1 MLTGIAAS
9 DGIAIG
15 KVLLLKKEIPVI
27 TRTVI
32 SDSQIKSN
40 IKVLEDAIEKSIFQL
55 KNIQYDSDP
64 EMIKILDS
72 HIMMLEDIELVNE
85 IRLKIEEGKQDAV
98 SATDETLRFFADM
111 FRGMKNEYIKERS
124 EDITDIGY
132 RLIMNMLGREIHSLR
147 SINEPVIIV
156 AHDITP
162 SDTAQMKKNLVLG
175 FLTDIG
181 GRTSH
186 AAIMA
191 RSLEIPAILG
201 LGNITSLVN
210 HADTLCF
217 DGSEGTVIINPDHDT
232 IQKYSEKNLQLQKE
246 KDLLCIFKDRSSV
259 SADGRK
265 VQICA
270 NIGNPSDANK
280 ADEYGAEGIGLYR
293 TEFLYMDRTGFPSED
308 EQFEAYKIVLQTM
321 GKRPVII
328 RTLDIGGDKNLPY
341 LKIPQETNPFLGY
354 RAMRIFLDR
363 PEIFKVQLRALLRA
377 SVYGKLRI
385 MYPMISCVEEVRAA
399 NLILEECRQELDKEG
414 IKYCSEFEKG
424 IMIEI
429 PSAAIAADLI
439 ADEVDFFSIGTNDL
453 IQYTCA
459 VDRMNEKIAGLYN
472 PFNPAVLRLIKNV
485 IDVAHDNGIWCG
497 VCGETAG
504 DSRLIPLYLGMGLD
518 EFSMSASSMLRA
530 RKLISGLSYEKMQWM
545 SQEVLKIKTSDDIKS
560 FIATHCIPESPVY

>member
-1 MLTGIAAS
+1 MMTGIAAS

-27 TRTVI
+27 MRTVI
-32 SDSQIKSN
+32 SDSEIKPH

-55 KNIQYDSDP
+55 KNIQSDSDP

-72 HIMMLEDIELVNE
+72 HIMMLEDIEFLNE

-98 SATDETLRFFADM
+98 SAADETIRFFADM
-111 FRGMKNEYIKERS
+111 FRGMKNEYMKERS

-147 SINEPVIIV
+147 SIKEPVVIV

-191 RSLEIPAILG
+191 RSLEIPAVLG
-201 LGNITSLVN
+201 LGNISSLVQDG
-210 HADTLCF
+210 DTLCF
-217 DGSEGTVIINPDHDT
+217 DGAEGTIIINPDPDT
-232 IQKYSEKNLQLQKE
+232 IQKYSKKNLQLQKE
-246 KDLLCIFKDRSSV
+246 KDLLCVFKDHSSI
-259 SADGRK
+259 SADGHR

-270 NIGNPSDANK
+270 NIGIPSDAK
-280 ADEYGAEGIGLYR
+280 RADEYGAEGIGLYR
-293 TEFLYMDRTGFPSED
+293 TEFLYMDRAGFPSED
-308 EQFEAYKIVLQTM
+308 EQFEAYKIVLETM
-321 GKRPVII
+321 GNRPVII

-341 LKIPQETNPFLGY
+341 LSIPEEANPFLGY

-399 NLILEECRQELDKEG
+399 NLILEECIQELDAEG

-497 VCGETAG
+497 MCGETAG

-530 RKLISGLSYEKMQWM
+530 RKLISRLSYEKMRLM
-545 SQEVLKIKTSDDIKS
+545 SEKVLKIKTSDDIKF
-560 FIATHCIPESPVY
+560 FIAQNSIPENPL